1 MGLSPWQSRFSLW
14 HKKAGLPHPPFEPSS
29 AAEWG
34 VRLEDAV
41 ALKYAELHPEVNVSP
56 AGTFRHRDR
65 EWQRATPDRLGS
77 DRIVEVKT
85 SPFGDGWEQGVPV
98 HYRCQV
104 IWQMDTL
111 GYQRTDIALLV
122 SGHEYRE
129 YTVEYDPVDAKILRH
144 SAAQFL
150 NSVKL
155 GERPPI
161 DESGHTYQTIRLQ
174 PAGRLD
180 IDVPVPGELADRY
193 AADRAALRRRRPAA
207 HQHQVRTPRPDRRR
221 LPRRNRG
228 PPGCLPNGQGRR
240 DDPRTPALHPE
251 EDRRMTE
258 NTTSTAVAV
267 RDSGPGALVAQHRPD
282 IELVMPSHMQKRVG
296 AWIRTTQGLLR
307 RDPEAHGRREE
318 RPRVS
323 SWSPCS
329 TPPGRAW
336 SPAPSSTT

>member
-1 MGLSPWQSRFSLW
+1 MAAVETPTGVILGSFTPGTPEWEEARGGLCITATEIAAVMSLSPWQSRFSLW

-111 GYQRTDIALLV
+111 GYRRTDIALLV

-193 AADRAALRRRRPAA
+193 AADRAALDDA
-207 HQHQVRTPRPDRRR
+207 DRRLTSTKSELLDLIGDGYR
-221 LPRRNRG
+221 AVTG
-228 PPGCLPNGQGRR
+228 
-240 DDPRTPALHPE
+240 
-251 EDRRMTE
+251 DRRVAYRTVKADG
-258 NTTSTAVAV
+258 TTLALQPYTRKKTVA
-267 RDSGPGALVAQHRPD
+267 
-282 IELVMPSHMQKRVG
+282 
-296 AWIRTTQGLLR
+296 
-307 RDPEAHGRREE
+307 
-318 RPRVS
+318 
-323 SWSPCS
+323 
-329 TPPGRAW
+329 
-336 SPAPSSTT
+336 